1 MAITNA
7 RLTTAGFKT
16 TVYTSTGNNAIT
28 TIIICN
34 TGAVDLTDETRNA
47 SNLSLYL
54 VPASGVAGDTTAIV
68 KDLTVPPGE
77 TVFFSEERV
86 VLGNNDFISAEYSN
100 VNGNPTY
107 QVGYLTIT
115 VSTLPV

>member
-1 MAITNA
+1 MAISNA
-7 RLTTAGFKT
+7 RLTTAGLKT
-16 TVYTSTGNNAIT
+16 TVYTSSGTNAVT

-47 SNLSLYL
+47 SSLSLYL
-54 VPASGVAGDTTAIV
+54 VPSTGTAGDTSAIV
-68 KDLTVPPGE
+68 KNLVVPAGE

-86 VLGNNDFISAEYSN
+86 VLGNGDFISAEYSN
-100 VNGNPTY
+100 VNANPTY

-115 VSTLPV
+115 VSTLAV